1 MMRSAYRRVAGLIV
15 VFVAALAWVVVRPRF
30 GGTPP
35 EFVPPAHEVLV
46 ANMGGHSIVGFAID
60 ASSRDCRTRVN
71 QTPARIL
78 RGPNT
83 GLRNPVDVA
92 FDDAGGILVVNL
104 GDPPGTAPSV
114 TIYSA
119 AANGDAAP
127 VRTIP
132 QSTVVDGQSVVAVI
146 RPTGIVHRRNPDGLL
161 VSDAGAA
168 AVREFRRDAGADAPS
183 GDIAGFRTGLAQPS
197 GIAMG
202 PVVQD
207 IFVVEP
213 TQDAVLVFNMR
224 GHSGNDVAPVRR
236 ISGAN
241 TALNHPVRAALD
253 AQANLYVVNRGSPPP
268 ASSNA
273 GIAVYAP
280 DANGDTAPFRF
291 IGGSGADGAQLSDPF
306 GIAVDDAGCV
316 YVTGTNSLKVFGA
329 GATGNIAPDEV
340 ITSEDLSN
348 AAGAA
353 VR

>member
-15 VFVAALAWVVVRPRF
+15 VFVVALAWVVVRPRF

-46 ANMGGHSIVGFAID
+46 ANMGGHSIVGFAIEP
-60 ASSRDCRTRVN
+60 SSDCRTRVN
-71 QTPARIL
+71 ETPARIL
-78 RGPNT
+78 HGPNT

-104 GDPPGTAPSV
+104 GDPPGTAPSI

-132 QSTVVDGQSVVAVI
+132 HSTVVEGRAVVALV
-146 RPTGIVHRRNPDGLL
+146 RPTGVVHRRNPDGLL

-168 AVREFRRDAGADAPS
+168 AVREFRRDVGADAPS
-183 GDIAGFRTGLAQPS
+183 GDIAGFHTGLAQPS
-197 GIAMG
+197 AVAMG
-202 PVVQD
+202 PVIED

-213 TQDAVLVFNMR
+213 TQDAILVFNMR
-224 GHSGNDVAPVRR
+224 GYSGNDVAPVRQIR
-236 ISGAN
+236 GAN

-280 DANGDTAPFRF
+280 DANGDAAPFRF
-291 IGGSGADGAQLSDPF
+291 IGGPFAGRAQLSDPF
-306 GIAVDDAGCV
+306 GIAVDDDGCV
-316 YVTGTNSLKVFGA
+316 YVTGANSLKVFGP
-329 GATGNIAPDEV
+329 GATGNVAPDGV
-340 ITSEDLSN
+340 ITSEDLN
-348 AAGAA
+348 DAAGVA